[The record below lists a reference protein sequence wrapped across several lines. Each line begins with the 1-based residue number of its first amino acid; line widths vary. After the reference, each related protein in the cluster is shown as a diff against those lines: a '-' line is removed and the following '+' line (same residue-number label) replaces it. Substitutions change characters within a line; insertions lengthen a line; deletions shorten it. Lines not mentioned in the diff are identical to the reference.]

1 MFSQPGRLALV
12 EREVTFSSG
21 ARRLR
26 GLLIMP
32 AEEPDGRG
40 VVVIHEA
47 YGLNDNIRGI
57 TRRLAE
63 EGYAALAVDL
73 FTDRSRA
80 VCMAKFF
87 GASLLNRE
95 PGGVGDL
102 RGALDY
108 LAEQPGVDGRRIG
121 AIGFCL
127 GGGYAIAWARSDDR
141 LKAIAPFYGTNP
153 RPVEAIQ
160 RMCPLVGSY
169 PGSDFTA
176 KAGRRLEVRLTQ
188 LQVPHDIKIYPG
200 AKHSFF
206 NDQGKTYDAA
216 AASDAWARTLAF
228 FNQHLGSGNP
238 AT

>member
-1 MFSQPGRLALV
+1 LV
-12 EREVTFSSG
+12 EREISFNSG
-21 ARRLR
+21 KRRLR
-26 GLLIMP
+26 GVLVI
-32 AEEPDGRG
+32 PDAPPLAG

-47 YGLNDNIRGI
+47 FGLNDHIRDVS
-57 TRRLAE
+57 RRFAG

-73 FTDRSRA
+73 FTDRNRA
-80 VCMAKFF
+80 VCMARFF
-87 GASLLNRE
+87 TASLLNRE

-102 RGALDY
+102 RCALDY
-108 LAEQPGVDGRRIG
+108 LAEQPGIDGSRIG

-127 GGGYAIAWARSDDR
+127 GGGFAIAWARGDDR

-160 RMCPLVGSY
+160 RFCPVVGSY

-176 KAGRRLEVRLTQ
+176 KAGRRLEARLTQ
-188 LQVPHDIKIYPG
+188 LGVPHDIKIYPG

-228 FNQHLGSGNP
+228 FNQHLGVGNS